1 MSILSL
7 GNITGN
13 QRGAYQLTEK
23 ARSAISDISKAAD
36 KSVPQTAEQDSTT
49 VAAQRSQAKITSF
62 REAAQGVAKDLAQVA
77 FALRATEKVSG
88 ELGNLQT
95 LAKKALENPLDEKA
109 LEKLNKAI
117 KNSRNTIDFLA
128 AKNTLPQT
136 AEDEESDLPKLDAG
150 SLLGKEAPITSKEDL
165 QKFLGVVEK
174 ADKQVESLNADVREL
189 MDGYESMSTY
199 FEISLQNQLAAG
211 AVFPQSTESSLLD
224 ALLGGS
230 SQALAAQGN
239 RLSPEIMNLI

>member
-1 MSILSL
+1 M
-7 GNITGN
+7 
-13 QRGAYQLTEK
+13 
-23 ARSAISDISKAAD
+23 
-36 KSVPQTAEQDSTT
+36 
-49 VAAQRSQAKITSF
+49 
-62 REAAQGVAKDLAQVA
+62 
-77 FALRATEKVSG
+77 
-88 ELGNLQT
+88 
-95 LAKKALENPLDEKA
+95 
-109 LEKLNKAI
+109 
-117 KNSRNTIDFLA
+117 
-128 AKNTLPQT
+128 
-136 AEDEESDLPKLDAG
+136 
-150 SLLGKEAPITSKEDL
+150 